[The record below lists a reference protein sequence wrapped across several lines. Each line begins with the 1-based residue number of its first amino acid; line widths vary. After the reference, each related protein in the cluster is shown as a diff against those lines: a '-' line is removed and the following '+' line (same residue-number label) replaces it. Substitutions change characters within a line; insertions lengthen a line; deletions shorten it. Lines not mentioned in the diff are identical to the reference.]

1 MKFKVLVLG
10 DYGVGKSTLFQQ
22 IAKTIPG
29 AEKKPSIKLELIEFT
44 RRVEGQEVTI
54 SLYDIPGRELSNE
67 HRSKHYLNTN
77 GALVVYDITSPH
89 SFRHAPFWMEEL
101 LNYSGHGNIP
111 VVIVGNKSDMR
122 EVSQRTL
129 NPIDAK
135 EYVFRLNRTAN
146 REGIENLYFEVSAK
160 SSKGLTQMID
170 KLAVSMVKH
179 RKYSES
185 KK

>member
-10 DYGVGKSTLFQQ
+10 DYAVGKSTLFHQ

-44 RRVEGQEVTI
+44 RRIEGQEVTI
-54 SLYDIPGRELSNE
+54 SLYDIPGKELSNE
-67 HRSKHYLNTN
+67 NRSKHYLNTN

-129 NPIDAK
+129 NPMDAK
-135 EYVFRLNRTAN
+135 EYVFRLNRTAH

-160 SSKGLTQMID
+160 SSKGITHMID
-170 KLAVSMVKH
+170 QLALSMVKH
-179 RKYSES
+179 KRYVES